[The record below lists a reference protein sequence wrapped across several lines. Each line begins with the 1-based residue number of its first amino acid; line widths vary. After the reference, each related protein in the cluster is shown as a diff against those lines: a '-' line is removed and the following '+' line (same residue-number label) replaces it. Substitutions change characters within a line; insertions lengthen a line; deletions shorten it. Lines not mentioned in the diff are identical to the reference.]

1 MNGFADADLSAIPV
15 GSLGIPMPQVMI
27 GLSARDY
34 KTTNEVWRMAK
45 RHLNPM
51 VRRRIGWRGRSSF
64 LRQLILYGFEKASEN
79 PAEFLRSV
87 RDSQDPI
94 IGKRGRGEIGAD
106 HREGLIPVWEAF
118 FPSGPTPGRGRRAKS
133 ATKAEEGT

>member
-1 MNGFADADLSAIPV
+1 
-15 GSLGIPMPQVMI
+15 MI

-79 PAEFLRSV
+79 PSEFLRSV
-87 RDSQDPI
+87 RDTHDPMF
-94 IGKRGRGEIGAD
+94 GKRGRSEAGAD
-106 HREGLIPVWEAF
+106 HREELVQAWTAF
-118 FPSGPTPGRGRRAKS
+118 FPEKAVSGRRGRKPAP
-133 ATKAEEGT
+133 

>member
-1 MNGFADADLSAIPV
+1 
-15 GSLGIPMPQVMI
+15 MPQVMI

-79 PAEFLRSV
+79 PAEFLRVV
-87 RDSQDPI
+87 RESQDPI
-94 IGKRGRGEIGAD
+94 LGKRGRGEVGAD
-106 HREGLIPVWEAF
+106 HREALVTSWEAF
-118 FPSGPTPGRGRRAKS
+118 FPNSGPSGKGRRSKS
-133 ATKAEEGT
+133 AARSEESG